1 MSRHQ
6 ENTSIPV
13 IQIVGYKNAGKTTLV
28 TSLLPLWAAAGK
40 RVAVI
45 KHDAHHFQMDHEGT
59 DTFAHTEAGAAA
71 VAITS
76 PSRTAILS
84 QQSTSLDE
92 LIQQLAQTGNPPY
105 DLIVVEGFK
114 MESYPKVVIV
124 ADESGLEL
132 LEQVTALHWIYA
144 RLQPEIIASHSPN
157 LKQIPIIPS
166 GKDGIMELFTLLN
179 AYIES

>member
-1 MSRHQ
+1 MSGNQ
-6 ENTSIPV
+6 QNTSIPV
-13 IQIVGYKNAGKTTLV
+13 IQIVGYKNAGKTTLI
-28 TSLLPLWAAAGK
+28 TSLLSLWAAAGK

-45 KHDAHHFQMDHEGT
+45 KHDAHNFQMDHEGT

-76 PSRTAILS
+76 PSRTAILYG
-84 QQSTSLDE
+84 QSTPLDE
-92 LIQQLAQTGNPPY
+92 LIHQLAQTGKPPY
-105 DLIVVEGFK
+105 DLIIVEGFK

-124 ADESGLEL
+124 ADEAGLEL
-132 LEQVTALHWIYA
+132 VEQVTALHWIYA
-144 RLQPEIIASHSPN
+144 RLQPEIVAAHFSN
-157 LKQIPIIPS
+157 LKQTPIIPC